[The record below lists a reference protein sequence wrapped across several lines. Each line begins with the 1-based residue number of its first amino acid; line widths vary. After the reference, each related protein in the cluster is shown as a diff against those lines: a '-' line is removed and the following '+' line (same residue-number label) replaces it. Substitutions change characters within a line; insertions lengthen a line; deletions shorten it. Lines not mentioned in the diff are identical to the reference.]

1 MWGKTEQVR
10 TTGAQLIPFGCSG
23 DLKLEQWKEVN
34 GAKYFLYKSGEIEI
48 RKTGGEITPTS
59 VFVAND
65 IYLDPGKYVASAKG
79 TPNISMSAQIAKIDT
94 KENIKT
100 FKITTNTTQPVAINE
115 NEYIKYIW
123 FYFRSEPLEGTI
135 YAQLQKGEEATD
147 PEPYSGGFPSPS
159 PDWEQPIEVTDHPV
173 TVTIKGGTEQQSV
186 TLVPPRP
193 LTKWDKL
200 EKVDGTWMWV
210 YNSGTATLKGDAEE
224 YWKKSTT
231 NNPEKHRFYPM
242 MLKDKIVKCAN
253 DKIADI
259 YCTSYIAVSAN
270 DTYTASKNG
279 VSIQSDGALLLYDEA
294 YSLMDIDG
302 LMQALA
308 NNPITVYYE
317 SVDTE
322 YIPLPQPVQDKLNAL
337 TMYAGTTE
345 IANDGGCTMELTY
358 TVDTK
363 FYVDTKI
370 AEISKAIL

>member
-1 MWGKTEQVR
+1 M
-10 TTGAQLIPFGCSG
+10 
-23 DLKLEQWKEVN
+23 
-34 GAKYFLYKSGEIEI
+34 
-48 RKTGGEITPTS
+48 
-59 VFVAND
+59 
-65 IYLDPGKYVASAKG
+65 
-79 TPNISMSAQIAKIDT
+79 
-94 KENIKT
+94 
-100 FKITTNTTQPVAINE
+100 
-115 NEYIKYIW
+115 
-123 FYFRSEPLEGTI
+123 
-135 YAQLQKGEEATD
+135 
-147 PEPYSGGFPSPS
+147 
-159 PDWEQPIEVTDHPV
+159 
-173 TVTIKGGTEQQSV
+173 
-186 TLVPPRP
+186 
-193 LTKWDKL
+193 
-200 EKVDGTWMWV
+200 

-308 NNPITVYYE
+308 KNPITVYYE

-345 IANDGGCTMELTY
+345 IANDGGCNMELTY

-363 FYVDTKI
+363 SYVDTKI
-370 AEISKAIL
+370 AEIGKAIL

>member
-1 MWGKTEQVR
+1 MPVIKLSMWGKTEQVR
-10 TTGAQLIPFGCSG
+10 TSG
-23 DLKLEQWKEVN
+23 KNLFDGSK
-34 GAKYFLYKSGEIEI
+34 IEI
-48 RKTGGEITPTS
+48 GGLTGDNGNP
-59 VFVAND
+59 
-65 IYLDPGKYVASAKG
+65 Y
-79 TPNISMSAQIAKIDT
+79 DT
-94 KENIKT
+94 NNRMRIENIKIEQGKT
-100 FKITTNTTQPVAINE
+100 YSIGFDKSKYDIANRHVFDAEGNKLTNWSAELPLPSKAASISLSFKRVDDSECFESDVKYLAGSVMFNE
-115 NEYIKYIW
+115 G
-123 FYFRSEPLEGTI
+123 S
-135 YAQLQKGEEATD
+135 AATD
-147 PEPYSGGFPSPS
+147 YEPYSGGFPSPS
-159 PDWEQPIEVTDHPV
+159 PDWKQPIEVTDHPV
-173 TVTIKGGTEQQSV
+173 TVTVKGGTEQQSV
-186 TLVPPRP
+186 TLIPPRP

-363 FYVDTKI
+363 SYVDTKI

>member
-10 TTGAQLIPFGCSG
+10 TTGAQLFDASKIPT
-23 DLKLEQWKEVN
+23 
-34 GAKYFLYKSGEIEI
+34 IEE
-48 RKTGGEITPTS
+48 GEITLKYDGNGSLVLNGRGHVNVRYNYSHEAT
-59 VFVAND
+59 AK
-65 IYLDPGKYVASAKG
+65 LLKPGKLTFLDKNNN
-79 TPNISMSAQIAKIDT
+79 NIRFMQACIFVDG
-94 KENIKT
+94 KEVHTAYINGNAISLTEEELNNPTT
-100 FKITTNTTQPVAINE
+100 FLQLLCYTIQSDATYNNVIFKPMLYQDGNGEWEPFTNGKPA
-115 NEYIKYIW
+115 
-123 FYFRSEPLEGTI
+123 P
-135 YAQLQKGEEATD
+135 A
-147 PEPYSGGFPSPS
+147 
-159 PDWEQPIEVTDHPV
+159 PDNPAPIEVTDHPV
-173 TVTIKGGTEQQSV
+173 TVTVKGGTEQQSV

-308 NNPITVYYE
+308 KNPITVYYE

-345 IANDGGCTMELTY
+345 IANDGGCNMELTY

-363 FYVDTKI
+363 SYVDTKI